1 MLLNLHEQFYTYM
14 AQSILK
20 SLLGKRSEVSAWL
33 HLWLESSH
41 AEVAVEDNR
50 QVILFGTMPAGDVQS
65 FPVLL
70 EYETEGFVHGK
81 DHHAS
86 LLAGLLTVMIQKEAE
101 KKKLGNEVL
110 NVYQELNVI
119 YNFSEKLTE
128 TIDPDVIARLAL
140 EQAMHSIPSG
150 SGVIVLWDEES
161 RHLSI
166 ASLMGATL
174 FSEDYLVKQS
184 SVLLRIG
191 LSGQSEILSDL
202 SVLKQKEII
211 SAEVQ
216 SLIYAGMKVKQRMV
230 GAIILADTLPDKY
243 TAAHLKLLVT
253 LALQS
258 ATAIESASL
267 YEKNIR
273 EVREREEAILRI
285 YEITKKFVPN
295 EFILSLGKTAITDVK
310 LGDLVEKNVTVLFT
324 DIRDFTT
331 LSEMMTP
338 EENFRFVSSFNERL
352 GPIIR
357 RHHGFI
363 NQYLGDSIMA
373 IFPGEPADALNAA
386 IEMQQAIHALNAE
399 RMPIGLP
406 EIRAGIGM
414 HTGPLIMG
422 ITGDEHRLDA
432 ATISD
437 TVNTAARIEGL
448 TKYYHSPLLL
458 SSNTLHLIPLP
469 NHYHFRRLGKVLLK
483 GKNNHLQIVECLN
496 GDEEGI
502 RNRRTQTIEL
512 FDEAVNF
519 YQQQHFDA
527 AIVLFRQVMAM
538 DPDDL
543 TALLFIE
550 KATQYLYHGVPENWS
565 GAVEMQIK

>member
-1 MLLNLHEQFYTYM
+1 M

-20 SLLGKRSEVSAWL
+20 SLLGKRSETIAWL
-33 HLWLESSH
+33 QLWAESAP
-41 AEVAVEDNR
+41 AEIAVEDNR
-50 QVILFGTMPAGDVQS
+50 NVLLFGIKPAGEVKS

-70 EYETEGFVHGK
+70 DGETQGFVYGN
-81 DHHAS
+81 DHNAGII
-86 LLAGLLTVMIQKEAE
+86 AGLLTVMVQKEAE
-101 KKKLGNEVL
+101 KKRLGNEVL

-128 TIDPDVIARLAL
+128 TIDPDVIARIAL

-150 SGVIVLWDEES
+150 GGVIVLWDEGA
-161 RHLSI
+161 RQLSI
-166 ASLMGATL
+166 ASLMGDPL
-174 FSEDYLVKQS
+174 FIEENLALHSH
-184 SVLLRIG
+184 VLLRIG

-202 SVLKQKEII
+202 SILKEKGII
-211 SAEVQ
+211 SHEVQ

-230 GAIILADTLPDKY
+230 GAIILADISPDKY

-285 YEITKKFVPN
+285 HEITKKFVPS
-295 EFILSLGKTAITDVK
+295 EFILSLGKEAITDVR

-324 DIRDFTT
+324 DIRDFTS
-331 LSEMMTP
+331 LSERMTP

-352 GPIIR
+352 GPVIR

-386 IEMQQAIHALNAE
+386 IEMQQAIHKLNSE
-399 RMPIGLP
+399 RSSVGLP
-406 EIRAGIGM
+406 VIKAGIGM

-448 TKYYHSPLLL
+448 TKYYHSSLLL
-458 SSNTLHLIPLP
+458 SSDTLHPIPDQGL
-469 NHYHFRRLGKVLLK
+469 YHFRKLGKVLLK
-483 GKNNHLQIVECLN
+483 GKNNHLEIVECLN
-496 GDEEGI
+496 GNDEG
-502 RNRRTQTIEL
+502 RKNRRIQTSEL
-512 FDEAVNF
+512 FEEAVNF

-527 AIVLFRQVMAM
+527 AIVLFRQVMAL

-550 KATQYLYHGVPENWS
+550 KATQYLYQGTPENWS

>member
-1 MLLNLHEQFYTYM
+1 M
-14 AQSILK
+14 AQSVLK
-20 SLLGKRSEVSAWL
+20 SILGKRSEIAAWL
-33 HLWLESSH
+33 RLWADTSLID
-41 AEVAVEDNR
+41 VAVEDSRNT
-50 QVILFGTMPAGDVQS
+50 ILFGAMPAGEIKS
-65 FPVLL
+65 FPILL
-70 EYETEGFVHGK
+70 EGETEGYVHGT

-86 LLAGLLTVMIQKEAE
+86 LVAGLLTVMVQKEAE

-128 TIDPDVIARLAL
+128 TIDPDMIARLAL
-140 EQAMHSIPSG
+140 EQALHSIPSA
-150 SGVIVLWDEES
+150 SGVIVLWDEGT

-166 ASLMGATL
+166 ASLLGEAI
-174 FSEDYLVKQS
+174 FDEVNLVNSS

-202 SVLKQKEII
+202 AALKSKGIVSEN
-211 SAEVQ
+211 VQ

-230 GAIILADTLPDKY
+230 GAIILASDQPEHY

-258 ATAIESASL
+258 ATAIESATL

-285 YEITKKFVPN
+285 HAITKKFVPN
-295 EFILSLGKTAITDVK
+295 EFILSLGKEAITDVR

-324 DIRDFTT
+324 DIRDFTS
-331 LSEMMTP
+331 LSEKMTP

-357 RHHGFI
+357 THNGFI

-373 IFPGEPADALNAA
+373 IFPVNPADALNAA
-386 IEMQQAIHALNAE
+386 IEMQQAIHELNNE
-399 RMPIGLP
+399 RFLQGLP
-406 EIRAGIGM
+406 AIHAGIGM

-448 TKYYHSPLLL
+448 TKYYKSPLLL
-458 SSNTLHLIPLP
+458 SSHTLNHIPEP
-469 NHYHFRRLGKVLLK
+469 HHYFFRRLGKVLLK
-483 GKNNHLQIVECLN
+483 GKNNQLDIVECLN
-496 GDEEGI
+496 GDI
-502 RNRRTQTIEL
+502 DKRKDSKTLTLHIFN
-512 FDEAVNF
+512 EAVLLF
-519 YQQQHFDA
+519 QQQQFEA
-527 AIVLFRQVMAM
+527 AIDLFRQILAI
-538 DPDDL
+538 DPDDF
-543 TALLFIE
+543 TAIIFME
-550 KATQYLYHGVPENWS
+550 KATHYLYHGAPDNWS
-565 GAVEMQIK
+565 GAVEMQMK